1 MLQPEHRPH
10 LPLDLRRDHEQVAGL
25 APGDAAAPAA
35 AVLQALGINSLEC
48 FPVAAPVAAQQ
59 LRAAAA
65 RLAGRSRSTALTV
78 AVAAT
83 ANAGAAGS
91 TEG

>member
-35 AVLQALGINSLEC
+35 VLQALGINSLGC

-83 ANAGAAGS
+83 AGAGAAGS
-91 TEG
+91 IED